1 MDYILQ
7 ESREAD
13 DQWEK
18 KMELRV
24 PLLQHTITTSSKLI
38 IKHLLD
44 KTENCERAKH
54 LLMMLYMSIPCIRKH
69 ISTND
74 SLSQLNAD
82 SILSPLDVI
91 SHTLISALT
100 ATARIK
106 DWNRRSQDL
115 ELCTRKLAATH
126 PELVL
131 RQLPMIAGS
140 LRGRAQFDWSV
151 LKSRGHFV
159 LFGQVLGLLE
169 LLQPHVY
176 QKCDILCNILDS
188 YFLLLR
194 YHGTMKELN
203 HIVARIVAFLQNWM
217 MKDIKNAL
225 KYLQQNG
232 HVLK

>member
-1 MDYILQ
+1 M
-7 ESREAD
+7 ES
-13 DQWEK
+13 
-18 KMELRV
+18 RV
-24 PLLQHTITTSSKLI
+24 PLLHHSINSSLKPIIT
-38 IKHLLD
+38 HLLE
-44 KTENCERAKH
+44 KTHNCTRAKH
-54 LLMMLYMSIPCIRKH
+54 LLMMLYMSIPCIRQY
-69 ISTND
+69 ISND
-74 SLSQLNAD
+74 HNLSDLHSD
-82 SILSPLDVI
+82 SMASAVDVI

-100 ATARIK
+100 ATTRIK
-106 DWNRRSQDL
+106 DWNRKSQDL

-126 PELVL
+126 PDLVL

-140 LRGRAQFDWSV
+140 LRGRAQYDRNV

-169 LLQPHVY
+169 LLQPY
-176 QKCDILCNILDS
+176 IFQKCDTLCNILDS
-188 YFLLLR
+188 YFLLLK

-203 HIVARIVAFLQNWM
+203 HIVSRIVSFLQNWM